1 MVTIRVR
8 EDGPLVISDTG
19 VEIVGTD
26 GKRLV
31 VEKSPIALCR
41 CGYSQS
47 KPFCDG
53 AHRQNGVRPDIPSS
67 V

>member
-19 VEIVGTD
+19 VEIVGPD

-41 CGYSQS
+41 CGHSQS

-53 AHRQNGVRPDIPSS
+53 AHRQNSVQPDIPSS
-67 V
+67 A